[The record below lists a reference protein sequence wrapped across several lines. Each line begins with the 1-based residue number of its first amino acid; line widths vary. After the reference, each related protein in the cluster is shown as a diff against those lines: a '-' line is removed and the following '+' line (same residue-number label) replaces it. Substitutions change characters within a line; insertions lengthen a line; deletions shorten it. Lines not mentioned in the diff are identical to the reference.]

1 MRMINFQ
8 FEIAYNM
15 VMVEA
20 LRYVWY
26 LKLFSQNKGLMYF
39 SVTRFAIYVQET
51 KSCYG
56 HVGAQPIT

>member
-1 MRMINFQ
+1 MINFQ
-8 FEIAYNM
+8 FEIAYIM

-20 LRYVWY
+20 LRYIY
-26 LKLFSQNKGLMYF
+26 GISKLFSQNKGLMYF

-56 HVGAQPIT
+56 HVGA